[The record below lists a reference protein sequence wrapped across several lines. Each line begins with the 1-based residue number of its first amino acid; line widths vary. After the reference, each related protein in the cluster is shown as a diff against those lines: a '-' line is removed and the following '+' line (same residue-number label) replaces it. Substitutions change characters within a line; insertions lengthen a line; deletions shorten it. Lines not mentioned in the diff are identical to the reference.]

1 MKVDN
6 FSLIG
11 KIIWYSIFGIGYLML
26 YMAYFFPTEWGKKR
40 NTSITSRQLRH
51 KHLWGPI
58 NAIVVLSLLF
68 GFLFLEQI
76 KIILGWDIMGIILLL
91 VKIITSISF
100 LILILC
106 MYFDAYNRN
115 AGINFGIFLLGLFLL
130 WVL

>member
-26 YMAYFFPTEWGKKR
+26 YSAYFSPDEWGKKR
-40 NTSITSRQLRH
+40 NTSITARRLRY

-68 GFLFLEQI
+68 LFLFGEQ
-76 KIILGWDIMGIILLL
+76 LGIIG
-91 VKIITSISF
+91 S
-100 LILILC
+100 
-106 MYFDAYNRN
+106 
-115 AGINFGIFLLGLFLL
+115 
-130 WVL
+130 